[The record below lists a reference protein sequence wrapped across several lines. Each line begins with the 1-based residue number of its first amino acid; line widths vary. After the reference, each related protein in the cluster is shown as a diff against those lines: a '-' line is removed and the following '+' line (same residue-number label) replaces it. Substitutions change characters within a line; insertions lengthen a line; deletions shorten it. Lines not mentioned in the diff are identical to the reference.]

1 MSELQ
6 LGLLAIGVV
15 LVVGVFA
22 YNRRQESVAR
32 RAAESSLRSGHADVL
47 LEPEPARRVAA
58 AAEKPAHPAP
68 SRAAPAHGAALPDPK
83 VDYVIELAFAT
94 AVAPGAVLQHWKA
107 NEHRYVSGVILAGRD
122 GGGEWKRLSADDPGT
137 IESLR
142 AGFQLVTREGAVSD
156 AELIE
161 FRAALETLAAATGA
175 TVSAPEIRPA
185 AEAARALDEFC
196 VDSDIQVVVHVVAPG
211 GATLSGARIR
221 SSAEASGLVAEEGGR
236 LALRDATGQLL
247 YTLGPLEAPEPAAVS
262 LTLDVPRVPDF
273 PRAFQSMAR
282 FASQLAAE
290 LGGNVVDDNSNP
302 LDERSI
308 RAIGAQLDSVR
319 SGFEAKGIA
328 AGSASALRLFS

>member
-47 LEPEPARRVAA
+47 LEEAEPVRSVAA
-58 AAEKPAHPAP
+58 AAEKPAHTAP
-68 SRAAPAHGAALPDPK
+68 SRASPTHGAALPDPK
-83 VDYVIELAFAT
+83 VDYVIDLAFAT
-94 AVAPGAVLQHWKA
+94 PVTPGTLLQQWKA
-107 NEHRYVSGVILAGRD
+107 NEHRYASGVILAGSA
-122 GGGEWKRLSADDPGT
+122 GGEWRRLSADDSAT

-142 AGFQLVTREGAVSD
+142 AGLQLVTREGAVSD

-161 FRAALETLAAATGA
+161 FRAAVETLAAATGA

-196 VDSDIQVVVHVVAPG
+196 SDSDIQVVVHVVAAS
-211 GATLSGARIR
+211 GATLSGTRIR
-221 SSAEASGLVAEEGGR
+221 SRAEASGLVAEEGGR

-247 YTLGPLEAPEPAAVS
+247 YTLGPLEVPEPAAVS

-282 FASQLAAE
+282 FANQLAAE

-319 SGFEAKGIA
+319 SGFDAKGIA

>member
-47 LEPEPARRVAA
+47 LEPEPARSVAA
-58 AAEKPAHPAP
+58 VAEKPAHTAP
-68 SRAAPAHGAALPDPK
+68 SRTSPTDAAALPDPK

-94 AVAPGAVLQHWKA
+94 PIAPGAVLQHWKA
-107 NEHRYVSGVILAGRD
+107 NEHRYATGVILAGRD
-122 GGGEWKRLSADDPGT
+122 GGEWKRLSADDPGT

-161 FRAALETLAAATGA
+161 FRAAVETLAAATGA

-185 AEAARALDEFC
+185 AEAARALDDFC
-196 VDSDIQVVVHVVAPG
+196 ADSDIQVVVHVVAADGSLPEAG
-211 GATLSGARIR
+211 VRNLAETSGMRLEADGRFTLRDDEGRLLY
-221 SSAEASGLVAEEGGR
+221 GLSPREGG
-236 LALRDATGQLL
+236 
-247 YTLGPLEAPEPAAVS
+247 VS
-262 LTLDVPRVPDF
+262 LTLDVPRVPEF
-273 PRAFQSMAR
+273 ERVFRSMGR
-282 FASQLAAE
+282 FASELAVA
-290 LGGNVVDDNSNP
+290 LGGTLVDDNQNP
-302 LDERSI
+302 LNERALE
-308 RAIGAQLDSVR
+308 AIGAQLDTVR
-319 SGFEAKGIA
+319 TNFDAKGIPS
-328 AGSASALRLFS
+328 GSASALRLFS